1 MSVLKA
7 IAGTIVMFFGGAG
20 AVLSLVTVVDPSST
34 QMADDLDPFG
44 KPPPLV
50 WSVAILVMSVAVI
63 GLGAWLVHRSRHRTY
78 ANT

>member
-7 IAGTIVMFFGGAG
+7 IAGTVVMFFGGAG
-20 AVLSLVTVVDPSST
+20 AVLSLVAVVDPSGT

-63 GLGAWLVHRSRHRTY
+63 SLGAWLVHRSRNRPY